1 VRSIK
6 ILVVDDFESF
16 RRFVCS
22 VLQQRAEFQVI
33 GQAAD
38 GLEALQ
44 KAEQLLPDLILLD
57 IGLPKLNGLE
67 TAKRLPIFA
76 PHAKIVFISQE
87 TSPDVVQ
94 ETFRL
99 GAQGYVHKLRATRD
113 LLPAIEAVLRGK
125 RFVSSG
131 LEISEASHVPRRHE
145 VQLYSAD
152 SVFLESST
160 DFIASALKAGNPAIV
175 IATKSHREGL
185 VLRLREEGLNVNDA
199 IQQGTYISL
208 DAHDML
214 STINVDAPD
223 PVGFFE
229 GLCGLLESAAK
240 AAKKEHPGIALCGEC
255 CPLLC
260 AEGHTNAA
268 IQLETVGNRLIQT
281 HRVDMLCPY
290 ALSSFPEREND
301 HAFKNICAE
310 HTAVYSG

>member
-1 VRSIK
+1 VCSIK
-6 ILVVDDFESF
+6 ILVVDDFEGF

-44 KAEQLLPDLILLD
+44 KAEQLQPDLILLD

-67 TAKRLPIFA
+67 TAKRLPMFA
-76 PHAKIVFISQE
+76 PHAKILFISQE
-87 TSPDVVQ
+87 TSPDVAQ

-99 GAQGYVHKLRATRD
+99 GAQGYVHKLRATRE

-131 LEISEASHVPRRHE
+131 LEISEASNVPRRHE

-175 IATKSHREGL
+175 IATKVHREGL
-185 VLRLREEGLNVNDA
+185 VLRLREAGLDVNDA

-223 PVGFFE
+223 PVQFFE

-240 AAKKEHPGIALCGEC
+240 AAKKEHPGIVLCGEC
-255 CPLLC
+255 CGLLC
-260 AEGHTNAA
+260 AEGHRNAA
-268 IQLETVGNRLIQT
+268 IQLEKVGNRLIQT
-281 HRVDMLCPY
+281 HRVDILCPY
-290 ALSSFPEREND
+290 ALGSFPEREND
-301 HAFKNICAE
+301 HAFRSICAE